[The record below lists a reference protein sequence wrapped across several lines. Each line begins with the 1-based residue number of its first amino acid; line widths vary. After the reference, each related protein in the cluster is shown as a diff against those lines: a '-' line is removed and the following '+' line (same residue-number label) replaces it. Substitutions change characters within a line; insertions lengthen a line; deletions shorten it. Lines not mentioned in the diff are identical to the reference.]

1 MDLYIFIQKC
11 ILNYQKKFSKII
23 YQSKQDY
30 FSEDISFQIQ
40 GNKINVI
47 SSNPHKSIKE
57 IRKIIEL
64 RKDEYKNEEKN
75 KIF

>member
-40 GNKINVI
+40 GNKINEI
-47 SSNPHKSIKE
+47 SSNLPSYKSFKE

-64 RKDEYKNEEKN
+64 KNDENKNEEK
-75 KIF
+75 K